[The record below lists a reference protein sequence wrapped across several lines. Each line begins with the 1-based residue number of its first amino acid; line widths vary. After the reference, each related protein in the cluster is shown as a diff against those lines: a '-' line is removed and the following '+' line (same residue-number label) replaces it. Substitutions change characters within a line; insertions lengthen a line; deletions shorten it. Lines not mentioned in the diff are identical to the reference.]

1 MKQDRLIKEEL
12 AKALH
17 AHLILL
23 KGIDTLNQKEESG
36 LLFVSKSL
44 GFMLERIPEALVSE
58 DSETLYFA
66 AFQYYNLLAE
76 LKSNLA
82 LSFPYLTS
90 IDLSDFP
97 SSQVEAVNVW
107 WEAKTGLKVHEPTKQ
122 TMVIND

>member
-1 MKQDRLIKEEL
+1 MNQEKLIKQEL
-12 AKALH
+12 AEALH
-17 AHLILL
+17 AHILL
-23 KGIDTLNQKEESG
+23 LKDIEMIDQKATNA
-36 LLFVSKSL
+36 LPFIMKSL
-44 GFMLERIPEALVSE
+44 GFMLERIPEALISE
-58 DSETLYFA
+58 DEEDLYFA